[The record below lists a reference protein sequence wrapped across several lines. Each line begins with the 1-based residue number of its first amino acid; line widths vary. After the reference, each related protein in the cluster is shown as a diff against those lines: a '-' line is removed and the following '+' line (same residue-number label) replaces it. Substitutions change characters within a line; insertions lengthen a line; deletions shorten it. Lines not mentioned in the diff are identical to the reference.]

1 MGNAPRIFGGKFYLD
16 FWVEILSLI
25 SGGKC
30 FLEFSVGNATSNLGW
45 KMLSRI
51 WGGKYGG
58 KCNLE
63 FPVGNDIS
71 NLGWEMLPRIFGG
84 KCHLEFGV

>member
-1 MGNAPRIFGGKFYLD
+1 MHLEFGVGNATSNLGWAMLPRIFGGKCYLD

-45 KMLSRI
+45 K
-51 WGGKYGG
+51 
-58 KCNLE
+58 NA
-63 FPVGNDIS
+63 IS
-71 NLGWEMLPRIFGG
+71 NLEREMLPRISGG
-84 KCHLEFGV
+84 K